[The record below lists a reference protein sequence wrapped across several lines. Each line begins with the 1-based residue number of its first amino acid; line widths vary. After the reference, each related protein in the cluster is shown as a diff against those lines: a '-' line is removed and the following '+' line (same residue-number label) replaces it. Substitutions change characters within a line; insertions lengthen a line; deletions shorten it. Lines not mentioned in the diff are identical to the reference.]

1 MQTNPHPAHPINS
14 LVAILATMLKES
26 AFFTAQDCLFSAHL
40 ESNHPKVC
48 FLAGENASGKSL
60 LVKFACAWLSKLWP
74 TAKYVRVSMEERT
87 GSGHSEMGSFRRSM
101 MFGDESE
108 QSTGE
113 TSVSTVRKAL
123 DNLKSRLDDG
133 EEMLLILD
141 EPELGLSSSYH
152 HALGLLIGDALKAV
166 ADNPNCVGLL
176 LVSHSKELYAGL
188 AQGLSTAPSFTH
200 MGRNL
205 TAQQWIADNSRKS
218 LDELNN
224 LQLVARERYRAVS
237 KYMR

>member
-1 MQTNPHPAHPINS
+1 MQDNPQPQRPINS
-14 LVAILATMLKES
+14 LTEILSTLLNES

-40 ESNHPKVC
+40 ESSHPKVC

-60 LVKFACAWLSKLWP
+60 VVKFVCGWLSKLWP

-101 MFGDESE
+101 MFGNESE

-113 TSVSTVRKAL
+113 TSVSTVKKAL
-123 DNLKSRLDDG
+123 SNLKSRLDDG

-141 EPELGLSSSYH
+141 EPEIGLSSSYH
-152 HALGLLIGDALKAV
+152 HALGLLIGDALKSV
-166 ADNPNCVGLL
+166 SDNPNCVGLL

-188 AQGLSTAPSFTH
+188 AEGLQATPGFTH

-205 TAQQWIADNSRKS
+205 TAKQWLVDVTRKS
-218 LDELNN
+218 VEDLNN
-224 LQLVARERYRAVS
+224 LNTIARERYRAVS
-237 KYMR
+237 HYMR

>member
-1 MQTNPHPAHPINS
+1 MQNTAPSTPPVSS
-14 LVAILATMLKES
+14 LQEILDTLFKES
-26 AFFTAQDCLFSAHL
+26 AFFTAQDCLFSGHLDAHH
-40 ESNHPKVC
+40 SKVC

-60 LVKFACAWLSKLWP
+60 VVKFACGWLSKLWP

-113 TSVSTVRKAL
+113 TSVSTVKKAL
-123 DNLKSRLDDG
+123 SNLKSRLDDG

-152 HALGLLIGDALKAV
+152 HALGLLIGNALKAV

-188 AQGLSTAPSFTH
+188 AQGLEATPSFIH

-205 TAQQWIADNSRKS
+205 TATQWLADDSRKS

-224 LQLVARERYRAVS
+224 LQSVARERYRAVS
-237 KYMR
+237 QYMR